1 VSNTLD
7 NAITEWLDAI
17 NKATLT
23 ERLAIPT
30 HTDPDV
36 PATLPEHVFPSED
49 TDYALGGGTLDTTL
63 ASART
68 SYQSASQALAQAAM
82 AKESGDLKGAGNLIL
97 TAAQELKN
105 CESSLIR
112 ATQVDMTNR
121 TAFANDAFQ
130 IGEIADKLF
139 DEADALLNEARSKRV
154 ELVGIVQAEGAYA
167 NTFDKASEIDLD
179 AIRGHEF
186 FAKSAG
192 IPELWTSDN
201 ANLGEVPIHL
211 HYYNANADFY
221 VAELDEV
228 TKTAWGYA
236 HASGETVGKWGA
248 FSLSDLADYGKNA
261 SNEADLWKSGGPVE
275 RDESWITTPAGQIPK
290 IMIGKEPS

>member
-7 NAITEWLDAI
+7 NAITEWLDAV
-17 NKATLT
+17 NKATLA

-36 PATLPEHVFPSED
+36 PATLPEHTFPSED

-68 SYQSASQALAQAAM
+68 AYQSASQALAMAAM

-130 IGEIADKLF
+130 IGEIATKLF
-139 DEADALLNEARSKRV
+139 DQANDLLEEARSKRV
-154 ELVGIVQAEGAYA
+154 ELVGIAQAEGAYA
-167 NTFDKASEIDLD
+167 HTFAKATEIDLD
-179 AIRGHEF
+179 ALRGHEF

-201 ANLGEVPIHL
+201 ANLGAVPIHL

-236 HASGETVGKWGA
+236 RASGETVGKWGA

-275 RDESWITTPAGQIPK
+275 RDESWTPTPAGQIPK
-290 IMIGKEPS
+290 IVIG